1 MGAKLPLAG
10 MAAPGGQ
17 NGLPRLRLRSPFDPS
32 RKSAL
37 VQERPGMLSCEQRGF
52 EFQVCSVTSEQ
63 PITFAFQ
70 ASLESGFSSDFSSIG
85 SIMQKTAP

>member
-1 MGAKLPLAG
+1 MQDRPATDVGFWGQSGKHLLALSFS
-10 MAAPGGQ
+10 AY
-17 NGLPRLRLRSPFDPS
+17 DPS